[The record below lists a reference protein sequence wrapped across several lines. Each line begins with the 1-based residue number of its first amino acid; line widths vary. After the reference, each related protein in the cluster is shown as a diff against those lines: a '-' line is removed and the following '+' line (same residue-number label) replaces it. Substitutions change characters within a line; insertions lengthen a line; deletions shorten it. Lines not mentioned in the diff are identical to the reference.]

1 MDVASSIGAV
11 FAAVGLSAAAGLNAY
26 LPLLMGAVLERAD
39 VVELGDP
46 FGALSSDG
54 GIAVLAALLIADLVG
69 DKTPGVDHVL
79 HLAGVVIAPVAGAIL
94 FVGQTGIE
102 TGIPAAVAAILGAA
116 TAETLHG
123 ARASVRPASTASTA
137 GLGNPVLSLGEDAA
151 ALTLTI
157 LAFAL
162 PVLAVLLAL
171 ALLAGVVSAAG
182 RLRPRRR

>member
-1 MDVASSIGAV
+1 MDLAAPIASV

-26 LPLLMGAVLERAD
+26 LPLLMGAVLERLD

-46 FGALSSDG
+46 FGALSSNA
-54 GIAVLAALLIADLVG
+54 GIAVLAILLLADLVG
-69 DKTPGVDHVL
+69 DKIPGVDHVL

-94 FVGQTGIE
+94 FVGQTGVE
-102 TGIPAAVAAILGAA
+102 TGIPAAVAVVLGAA

-137 GLGNPVLSLGEDAA
+137 GIGNPVLSLGEDVA
-151 ALTLTI
+151 ALALTI

-162 PVLAVLLAL
+162 PLLALLLAL
-171 ALLAGVVSAAG
+171 ALLAGVVFVAG
-182 RLRPRRR
+182 RLRRR